1 MNIIMRAMFSSLLAL
16 FGIGCT
22 GPGPTQRQT
31 QTVNAADLNPNEVQH
46 ERLSEAQLGRITRL
60 HEIFAEVDSSS
71 LEKWIDNFKRDQ
83 DPDSEIAIWE
93 RIAKRYID
101 YCSQRNLSLDAK
113 VDVFQTLV
121 LRSMTSDEEQVKN
134 LKLKALSLEE
144 ARKIM
149 REY

>member
-1 MNIIMRAMFSSLLAL
+1 MRAMFTSLLAFL
-16 FGIGCT
+16 GIGCS
-22 GPGPTQRQT
+22 GAGPTQRQT
-31 QTVNAADLNPNEVQH
+31 QTVNAADLKPNEIQH
-46 ERLSEAQLGRITRL
+46 ERLSEEQVRRIARL

-83 DPDSEIAIWE
+83 DPDLEIAIWE
-93 RIAKRYID
+93 RIAKRYTD

-113 VDVFQTLV
+113 DDVFQTLV
-121 LRSMTSDEEQVKN
+121 LRSMTSDEEQVKK